1 MGPRPPRTRTPMLV
15 PATTIITRRD
25 TNSRNLV
32 NTLKHLTPIQLLTL
46 ALSDAALL
54 LPQPACAKAR
64 RHART
69 PTFATRLHASVHA

>member
-1 MGPRPPRTRTPMLV
+1 MGPRHPRTRTPMLV

-32 NTLKHLTPIQLLTL
+32 NTPKHLTPIQLLTL

-54 LPQPACAKAR
+54 PQPACAKAR
-64 RHART
+64 RHAQT
-69 PTFATRLHASVHA
+69 PTFATRLHASVYA